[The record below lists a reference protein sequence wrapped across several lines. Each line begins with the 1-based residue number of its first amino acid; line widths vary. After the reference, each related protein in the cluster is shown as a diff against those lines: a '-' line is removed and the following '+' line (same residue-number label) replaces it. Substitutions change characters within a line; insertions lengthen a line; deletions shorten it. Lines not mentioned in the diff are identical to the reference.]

1 MKTKKF
7 NTKLT
12 LKKKTVANLS
22 TQELGRVY
30 AGYGETEGGPRFC
43 ATLVEGCNT
52 STCHESGILYSCDC
66 ATLSNTLFPFQSCV
80 VC

>member
-7 NTKLT
+7 NTKLS

-22 TQELGRVY
+22 DRELGSIY
-30 AGYGETEGGPRFC
+30 AGYGETEGGPAFC

-52 STCHESGILYSCDC
+52 STCHESRILYSCDC
-66 ATLSNTLFPFQSCV
+66 GSLPTTLFPFQSCV